1 MNSVV
6 ITGRLVYEPEI
17 KLTASQ
23 KRYIST
29 RIAVSRNDSNKTT
42 DFLNVQMWEKTA
54 VFVQKYFH
62 KGDPIELRGKIQ
74 TTTFDGEDG
83 KKRSETYILVNE
95 VCFVL
100 KSQGQPTASAPV
112 QNEPVQ
118 DAPTTND
125 NFENQPSGELPF
137 EL

>member
-42 DFLNVQMWEKTA
+42 DFLNVQMWERTA
-54 VFVQKYFH
+54 EFVKKYFH

-83 KKRSETYILVNE
+83 RKRSETYILVNE